1 MKTLKILVAAG
12 LALAS
17 ASSMADLTPGSGIKA
32 TKHDWSGSARSFLLW
47 CPAAGCTGAIDPVTG
62 VAADATTYQAAGYI
76 AALKADG
83 KQGKAAAVS
92 IGMCTTCHT
101 PHQARSTTLLWN
113 HTLLNTEYSW
123 DAPKTTAG
131 TEYPTF
137 KGDTYRGA
145 STKCLSC
152 HDGLMSSTDG
162 MWFNRKRVTTA
173 AYVSSDPRTTAEDSG
188 HHVAHHDDMS
198 ASHPVAF
205 PYPYGQAPN
214 AYNGTATGDQIEV
227 TEFVAD
233 PTTAGIRLFNDDGS
247 GNIIAGAVAGATGM
261 ECTSCHDVHNGKNT
275 KDVMLLRGKLA
286 GSDQASGYI
295 CTQCHAK

>member
-17 ASSMADLTPGSGIKA
+17 ASSIAGVDPATGIKA
-32 TKHDWSGSARSFLLW
+32 TKHDWSGSTRSFLLW
-47 CPAAGCTGAIDPVTG
+47 CPATGCTGAVDPTTG
-62 VAADATTYQAAGYI
+62 IPADATTYQAAGYV
-76 AALKADG
+76 AVTDLTTG
-83 KQGKAAAVS
+83 KQAKAAPVS

-123 DAPKTTAG
+123 DTPKTTAG

-162 MWFNRKRVTTA
+162 MWFNRKRVTTS
-173 AYVSSDPRTTAEDSG
+173 AYVASGRSAAEDSG

-233 PTTAGIRLFNDDGS
+233 PTAAGIRLFNDDGS

>member
-12 LALAS
+12 LTLAS
-17 ASSMADLTPGSGIKA
+17 VSSIAGVNPGTGIQA
-32 TKHDWSGSARSFLLW
+32 TKHDWSASARSFLLW
-47 CPAAGCTGAIDPVTG
+47 CPATGCTGAIDAVTG
-62 VAADATTYQAAGYI
+62 VASDATTYQATGYI
-76 AALKADG
+76 KALKADG
-83 KQGKAAAVS
+83 TQGKAAGVS

-123 DAPKTTAG
+123 DAPATTAG
-131 TEYPTF
+131 TLYPTF

-162 MWFNRKRVTTA
+162 MWFNRKRVTTS
-173 AYVSSDPRTTAEDSG
+173 AYVATGRSAAEDSG

-205 PYPYGQAPN
+205 PYPYGKAPN
-214 AYNGTATGDQIEV
+214 AYNGTTTSDLLEV
-227 TEFVAD
+227 SEFVSD

-247 GNIIAGAVAGATGM
+247 GNIIAGPAAGMTGM

-295 CTQCHAK
+295 CTQCHTK